1 MDTLKGRR
9 NEKQVRSYELIWW
22 GVFCKS
28 AQLDGAG
35 LQVEQ
40 WGAAPAGD
48 GDWHMVRKCTMAG

>member
-1 MDTLKGRR
+1 MKSR
-9 NEKQVRSYELIWW
+9 YEAMNAYGG
-22 GVFCKS
+22 GVFWKS

-48 GDWHMVRKCTMAG
+48 GDWHVVRKCTMAG